1 MSVAMRRQ
9 MTVGLLG
16 FGLLVG
22 CAAPAGRAL
31 ADNEAAEATPAAAP
45 ANPYAQ
51 AAAAQ
56 ERVTAKNLRKD
67 AETYNAKAATYADEL
82 KAQAEA
88 VAAAQIKEAEA
99 REALADAIEANDS
112 EKSNAINRT
121 MPTLAGQTWRAWR
134 KLTALEAAD
143 RYSKPLAAQMASD
156 TLEGAKPALEAL
168 GAAQRAAAKAFEKYA
183 AAITPD
189 APMSAIEEAYDDA
202 IAAADAVK
210 LAGMAWEAAKAI
222 AYRKVNWGQ
231 LNDPDLDK
239 KLQELEKNY
248 SDQREVQRQLDELK
262 IRMRKLQRAAE
273 RINAE
278 ALDILQKPKVEAAI
292 QPAPAAPAAE

>member
-1 MSVAMRRQ
+1 MSMAMRRQ
-9 MTVGLLG
+9 VTVGLLG

-31 ADNEAAEATPAAAP
+31 ADNEATEATPAAAP

-67 AETYNAKAATYADEL
+67 AETYRAKAAAYADEL

-88 VAAAQIKEAEA
+88 VAAAQIQEAEA
-99 REALADAIEANDS
+99 REALADALEANNS

-121 MPTLAGQTWRAWR
+121 MATLAGQTWRAWR

-143 RYSKPLAAQMASD
+143 RYSKPLMATDS
-156 TLEGAKPALEAL
+156 LEGAKPALDAL
-168 GAAQRAAAKAFEKYA
+168 GAAQQAAAKAFAKYA

-202 IAAADAVK
+202 IAADDAVK

-222 AYRKVNWGQ
+222 AYRKVSWGQ
-231 LNDPDLDK
+231 LNNPDLDK

-248 SDQREVQRQLDELK
+248 SDQQEVQRQLDELK

-278 ALDILQKPKVEAAI
+278 ALDLLQKPKAEAATE
-292 QPAPAAPAAE
+292 PAPAAPPAE